1 MNKIIAILALTLVG
15 TTIGFAQT
23 GGSDD
28 YKKYEI
34 SAVYSQ
40 ADMKFKEYEKDG
52 RLRNNAALGKTFR
65 TRDKFEKGVEF
76 SGVGNFSRYLGIR
89 GSFSVSFNGR
99 EGRLNNQS
107 FKVKERFTNYLV
119 GIQLKDNN
127 LETKN
132 RFRPFGYLMTG
143 IANGKSSLKNCA
155 AFGAVCPSSLNK
167 SRTGLVGVIG
177 GGLDIKITKRIAFR
191 AIQIDYQVGKINEG
205 VKVSTGIVF

>member
-1 MNKIIAILALTLVG
+1 MNKIIAILALTLFG
-15 TTIGFAQT
+15 TIIDFAQT
-23 GGSDD
+23 TDSDD

-52 RLRNNAALGKTFR
+52 RLRSNSALGKTFR
-65 TRDKFEKGVEF
+65 TRDKFKKGVEF
-76 SGVGNFSRYLGIR
+76 SGVGNFSRYVGVK
-89 GSFSVSFNGR
+89 GSFSIGFNER
-99 EGRLNNQS
+99 EGRLNNQA

-119 GIQLKDNN
+119 GIQLKDNSLDTN
-127 LETKN
+127 N
-132 RFRPFGYLMTG
+132 RFRPFGYVMTG
-143 IANGKSSLKNCA
+143 IANTKSSLKNCS
-155 AFGAVCPSSLNK
+155 AFGAICPGSLNK

-177 GGLDIKITKRIAFR
+177 GGLDIKITKNIALR